1 MAIKV
6 VVKNNNYEKALS
18 IFKRKVKESNLMFE
32 LREREF
38 YKKPSAVKK
47 VSPSFAPFT
56 KEIVGVA
63 LMVCLKC
70 QYTLLVPLPP
80 LDDS

>member
-18 IFKRKVKESNLMFE
+18 IFKRKVKDSNLMYD

-38 YKKPSAVKK
+38 YKKPSDIKK
-47 VSPSFAPFT
+47 EKKSKA
-56 KEIVGVA
+56 KARNYWKKIK
-63 LMVCLKC
+63 LMEE
-70 QYTLLVPLPP
+70 
-80 LDDS
+80 DSRKSGRKF

>member
-18 IFKRKVKESNLMFE
+18 IFKRKVKDSNLMYD

-38 YKKPSAVKK
+38 YKKPSDIKKEKKSKAKARNYWKK
-47 VSPSFAPFT
+47 V
-56 KEIVGVA
+56 KVVE
-63 LMVCLKC
+63 
-70 QYTLLVPLPP
+70 
-80 LDDS
+80 DDSR

>member
-18 IFKRKVKESNLMFE
+18 IFKRKVKDSNLIFE

-38 YKKPSAVKK
+38 YKKKSELKK
-47 VSPSFAPFT
+47 EKKNKA
-56 KEIVGVA
+56 KARNYWKKIK
-63 LMVCLKC
+63 LMEE
-70 QYTLLVPLPP
+70 
-80 LDDS
+80 DSRKRGRKF